1 MTHPYFSL
9 HSLLA
14 LVALLLFWFVA
25 VSNTSYAQELDSLKS
40 EVQAEEQ
47 LEPLL
52 RQKRLARREASRQM
66 LRARRENASGPER
79 KLSKSESNYVMR
91 AGTSLSGI
99 VFGSIST
106 ADVDGDGNQDLLIT
120 GSDAND
126 NSTTT
131 LYLGDGQGSFTEAS
145 ADLTGVQFSS
155 SSIADLNGDGN
166 KDLLIA
172 GLDESPLSGGS
183 PLTKLYL
190 ADGQGGFTEADADL
204 ADISSGSMSVADVN
218 GDGTQDLLITGN
230 DASGEETATMYLGNG
245 QGGFTEADAGLTG
258 VDHGST
264 SIADIDGDGN
274 KDLLITGRDAD
285 FDPTATLY
293 LGDGEGGFSEANAG
307 LTDVGDSS
315 TSIGDIDKD
324 GDKDLLIAGYDGENT
339 TATLYLGNGQ
349 GGFTKADAGLAGAED
364 GTASIMDV
372 DRDGNP
378 DLLITGYDAV
388 SFPTPTATLYLGDG
402 QGGFTEGN
410 VGLTGVGFSSASIAD
425 IGGDGDPDLVIAGS
439 GDSFNEASGDL
450 FNDES
455 ARLYVNRTNQTPPN
469 LAPRFSQTFAVGSLS
484 PGLTLSR
491 IIEVGDPNG
500 DEIVS
505 VQSPNNPNASVSY
518 YGDGI
523 AEVTFTP
530 DRGQRGNAVDISL
543 EAIDSDGATGS
554 FSTSVEVTSKVAAF
568 PVGFTGTEHGSTSIA
583 DVDGDG
589 NRDPLITG
597 NASSD
602 ILPDPTTT
610 LYLGDG
616 QGGFTEANAEL
627 TGVAYSST
635 SIADVDRDGNK
646 DLLIIGDAAESF
658 GEENLTTTLYLG
670 DGQGGFT
677 EANAGLTGVDN
688 SSSSIADMNGDGN
701 KDLLITGED
710 ANGYPTTTLYL
721 GDGKGDFTQAGAD
734 LVGVWLS
741 SASIADVDEDG
752 NRDLLIT
759 GNAGTNNN
767 PDPTTTLYLGDGQGG
782 FTEANAGLTGVAL
795 SSTSIADVDG
805 DGNKDLLI
813 TGDTVADFLDKNPT
827 ATLYLG
833 DGQGGFTEANA
844 GLTDVNY
851 SSTSIADM
859 DGDGNQDL
867 LIAGSAGT
875 LNNLYLKTALYL
887 GDGQGNFTETSVGLA
902 ETRYSSTS
910 IADVDGDA
918 DPDFLVTG
926 FSSTSRSVSS
936 NLYENLFGNLDLSAP
951 TDLTALS
958 GDGQIELTWSPG
970 NEASPAGYNVYR
982 STTSFS
988 DISNATKINTSLLGD
1003 PSYTDSDVTGGT
1015 EYFYR
1020 VTAVDSDGN
1029 ESSPSNEASAVLSP
1043 GPFADW
1049 PDLEDPSITLKI
1061 VSPEI
1066 DVSEVDLKMGG
1077 GSATSSITEPVSS
1090 GFAEFPD
1097 PDPSF
1102 SPVPRIAKIRLLGPD
1117 GQVVG
1122 YLPFRYT
1129 QSDFSSG
1136 FGIDAVIYVHD
1147 EPQLQPLFG
1156 RWSDE
1161 WDYYTDDCPGDN
1173 GCPQARP
1180 LSMLIP
1186 PEGEVENVNSNQQEP
1201 VVLVHGVSARYPA
1214 WGNDIGKVRELVGH
1228 LSNEGY
1234 DGWQFYYPENQDIT
1248 KSGPLLAKAIHRLQ
1262 NDLGYGTDQSFD
1274 LVGHSMGGLVSRH
1287 YIQRVGI
1294 GSVRSAYSQVLNF
1307 NPGEPGS
1314 TVDKFLMLG
1323 TPNHGSYQAW
1333 GCTGAGKICNILG
1346 PSVFGRDVGAPAYRQ
1361 MTPGSGFLND
1371 LNRSPTASNPYS
1383 PISTLVLAGTRNR
1396 AEIPLVE
1403 IPNQDDVVVAVSSAS
1418 LLDLG
1423 VPLATGDFTHTGRFD
1438 DFAVPNLDVLNE
1450 DTDTVITN
1458 FLSGYDLSAPGNLGD
1473 ITGFWGVESG
1483 GEADPALSYTD
1494 GFSANPEE
1502 GILTINAEETSV
1514 QSLGITTSCDTD
1526 GFSEVETCVRIG
1538 GGKGVKTVPSE
1549 NRFFTHVGSYSQN
1562 DGILPEPTSLGFGAA
1577 AGLPAK
1583 AQRIATVQ
1591 KYWPGGLEG
1600 PLGKISLPTKYLHT
1614 TQAHLEF
1621 NDTQQIAVEASGFT
1635 PSVGTSSSSE
1645 NGSTASSKS
1654 TATEKVQTT
1663 KTQFQVDTATD
1674 TLAFW
1679 LARDS
1684 TGDVSGHNM
1693 RLTAPDGTVIDS
1705 STAKSDPQFGYTQDL
1720 DVGYA
1725 IYRVE
1730 DPAAGRWTVR
1740 HDASVP
1746 MFVSAPVMSTVNLQV
1761 NAPDSSFTTSETV
1774 PVTVSFS
1781 GQNTYEDKEIT
1792 AQLRVENPEGGT
1804 TTLGAVGLDESG
1816 PTTYEGEFSPSY
1828 VGSYQISVDFSA
1840 QVGGEP
1846 VRRRTSE
1853 TVEVTGDS
1861 TDTVPDPPPAPTG
1874 LTAQLDSADGVSLN
1888 WSLEETGSVEEY
1900 NIYRDTIPNPTRQV
1914 AVVLSPD
1921 QTSYTDSE
1929 IQGGQTYYYR
1939 VTAVG
1944 TGGVESSFTEGT
1956 SVFTYPSSLSLDIQ
1970 RSFGNPSSEEG
1981 YRLVALPGAT
1991 DQSLETVLGGE
2002 AGADWQAYWDD
2013 GSSQDYFQKYDESET
2028 FSFRPGRGFWVLKR
2042 SDWTVQQSV
2051 ETVPLGEGERASI
2064 SLHEGWNII
2073 ANPFGRDV
2081 AWSQVGTANSDSLRA
2096 LWRFDGSFAE
2106 ADTFR
2111 SATSGEAFY
2120 FLNDT
2125 GLDSLSIP
2133 YPGGSGSEKTESKT
2147 KAEKEESPLA
2157 LTAQPEN
2164 AKAPTSTVRIGVDEE
2179 ASSGLDRLDQPAPP
2193 GQFSPVRLRLEIPGE
2208 APTRQKLLMTERR
2221 PPPTQPDGGHTF
2233 QLQLQAGTEGPV
2245 QVRAS
2250 DLGMADGSEVE
2261 LLRPST
2267 GQSYDLKAKKAV
2279 TIENVDSTALQL
2291 AVGSAAYVQN
2301 QVEKV
2306 VPDKVTLTSYPNPMQ
2321 EQATLEYTLPE
2332 AEEVRLTVY
2341 DVLGRRVAVLEKG
2354 RVRAGR
2360 HQVQLEG
2367 NRLSSGVYFGRL
2379 QAGGQTRTQ
2388 KITVVR

>member
-1 MTHPYFSL
+1 M
-9 HSLLA
+9 
-14 LVALLLFWFVA
+14 
-25 VSNTSYAQELDSLKS
+25 
-40 EVQAEEQ
+40 
-47 LEPLL
+47 
-52 RQKRLARREASRQM
+52 
-66 LRARRENASGPER
+66 
-79 KLSKSESNYVMR
+79 
-91 AGTSLSGI
+91 AGSSSWG
-99 VFGSIST
+99 
-106 ADVDGDGNQDLLIT
+106 DYDGDGDLDLVVT
-120 GSDAND
+120 GEPTMVYEN
-126 NSTTT
+126 
-131 LYLGDGQGSFTEAS
+131 
-145 ADLTGVQFSS
+145 
-155 SSIADLNGDGN
+155 
-166 KDLLIA
+166 
-172 GLDESPLSGGS
+172 
-183 PLTKLYL
+183 
-190 ADGQGGFTEADADL
+190 QGG
-204 ADISSGSMSVADVN
+204 
-218 GDGTQDLLITGN
+218 
-230 DASGEETATMYLGNG
+230 
-245 QGGFTEADAGLTG
+245 GGFEPIDAGLPEG
-258 VDHGST
+258 GT
-264 SIADIDGDGN
+264 SDWGDYDNDGDL
-274 KDLLITGRDAD
+274 DLIIAGFNDEGDRA
-285 FDPTATLY
+285 ATIY
-293 LGDGEGGFSEANAG
+293 ENQGDGEFEP
-307 LTDVGDSS
+307 
-315 TSIGDIDKD
+315 I
-324 GDKDLLIAGYDGENT
+324 
-339 TATLYLGNGQ
+339 
-349 GGFTKADAGLAGAED
+349 DAGLAGVSGSSSDWGDYDGDED
-364 GTASIMDV
+364 L
-372 DRDGNP
+372 
-378 DLLITGYDAV
+378 DLIVTG
-388 SFPTPTATLYLGDG
+388 
-402 QGGFTEGN
+402 GGEVN
-410 VGLTGVGFSSASIAD
+410 VGPG
-425 IGGDGDPDLVIAGS
+425 
-439 GDSFNEASGDL
+439 
-450 FNDES
+450 
-455 ARLYVNRTNQTPPN
+455 PPM
-469 LAPRFSQTFAVGSLS
+469 
-484 PGLTLSR
+484 
-491 IIEVGDPNG
+491 
-500 DEIVS
+500 
-505 VQSPNNPNASVSY
+505 
-518 YGDGI
+518 
-523 AEVTFTP
+523 
-530 DRGQRGNAVDISL
+530 
-543 EAIDSDGATGS
+543 
-554 FSTSVEVTSKVAAF
+554 
-568 PVGFTGTEHGSTSIA
+568 
-583 DVDGDG
+583 
-589 NRDPLITG
+589 
-597 NASSD
+597 
-602 ILPDPTTT
+602 TT
-610 LYLGDG
+610 
-616 QGGFTEANAEL
+616 
-627 TGVAYSST
+627 
-635 SIADVDRDGNK
+635 
-646 DLLIIGDAAESF
+646 
-658 GEENLTTTLYLG
+658 
-670 DGQGGFT
+670 
-677 EANAGLTGVDN
+677 
-688 SSSSIADMNGDGN
+688 
-701 KDLLITGED
+701 
-710 ANGYPTTTLYL
+710 
-721 GDGKGDFTQAGAD
+721 
-734 LVGVWLS
+734 
-741 SASIADVDEDG
+741 
-752 NRDLLIT
+752 
-759 GNAGTNNN
+759 
-767 PDPTTTLYLGDGQGG
+767 
-782 FTEANAGLTGVAL
+782 
-795 SSTSIADVDG
+795 
-805 DGNKDLLI
+805 
-813 TGDTVADFLDKNPT
+813 
-827 ATLYLG
+827 
-833 DGQGGFTEANA
+833 
-844 GLTDVNY
+844 
-851 SSTSIADM
+851 
-859 DGDGNQDL
+859 
-867 LIAGSAGT
+867 
-875 LNNLYLKTALYL
+875 
-887 GDGQGNFTETSVGLA
+887 
-902 ETRYSSTS
+902 
-910 IADVDGDA
+910 
-918 DPDFLVTG
+918 
-926 FSSTSRSVSS
+926 
-936 NLYENLFGNLDLSAP
+936 LYENLLNSPTFPAP
-951 TDLTALS
+951 TDLAAS
-958 GDGQIELTWSPG
+958 PGNGQIELVWSPG
-970 NEASPAGYNVYR
+970 NEVSPAGYNVYR

-988 DISNATKINTSLLGD
+988 DISDATKINTSLLSD
-1003 PSYTDSDVTGGT
+1003 PSYTDADVTAGT

-1020 VTAVDSDGN
+1020 VTAVDGEGN
-1029 ESSPSNEASAVLSP
+1029 ESPLSNEASAAPSS

-1066 DVSEVDLKMGG
+1066 DVSEVNLKMGG

-1136 FGIDAVIYVHD
+1136 IGIDAVIYVHD

-1228 LSNEGY
+1228 LSNEEY

-1538 GGKGVKTVPSE
+1538 GGKGMKTVPSE

-1705 STAKSDPQFGYTQDL
+1705 STAKSDTQFGYTQDL